1 LPSPRWR
8 SCPSCRAL
16 LDPQS
21 ARCAYCGAPLSGER
35 RAPRADVPPDL
46 DAARERFPVTRV
58 FIALLVAIYAAQLA
72 LQMLLYG
79 EPPEIRGLF
88 AFLAPSDRA
97 QVLFCGLPPDPGAPW
112 YLGAWSYLLS
122 NFVHAGLLHLGF
134 NLSAFAVLGRRVE
147 SALGGGFALLLIGCG
162 SLSLALA
169 PLLQPGGHI
178 GFSGVACA
186 FLGAVLVHARLAR
199 DEDVVQVAKHWT
211 ISMAIWSLMPGVSW
225 AGHLAGFAIGA
236 LLTALWLAPL
246 ARVLRSR
253 RASRAAG
260 ALSVI
265 ALLAC
270 VALHLREALPTLRY
284 RKFNLVDELAVRL
297 YNDLSQGR
305 SDRTWAEAALRDLDQ
320 IGALPA
326 PWQELGGAL
335 ATNLDALDAT
345 ERSAEER
352 RRASKALVRAIDA
365 WIEERERYL
374 TRLSSV
380 LCLEPLRRVR
390 ERA

>member
-1 LPSPRWR
+1 MPSPRWR

-21 ARCAYCGAPLSGER
+21 ASCVYCGAPLTGER
-35 RAPRADVPPDL
+35 RARSAEAPPDI
-46 DAARERFPVTRV
+46 DEARERFPVTRA
-58 FIALLVAIYAAQLA
+58 ITALLVAIYAAQLA

-97 QVLFCGLPPDPGAPW
+97 QVLFCGLPPQASEPW
-112 YLGAWSYLLS
+112 YLGAWSYVLS
-122 NFVHAGLLHLGF
+122 SFSHAGLLHLGF

-147 SALGGGFALLLIGCG
+147 SALGGGFALLLIGVG

-186 FLGAVLVHARLAR
+186 FLGAVLVHARLTR
-199 DEDVVQVAKHWT
+199 DEMVVQIAKHWT

-225 AGHLAGFAIGA
+225 AGHLAGFALGA
-236 LLTALWLAPL
+236 LLTALWLAPM
-246 ARVLRSR
+246 ARALRSR
-253 RASRAAG
+253 RARRAAG
-260 ALSVI
+260 ALSAV

-270 VALHLREALPTLRY
+270 VALHLREALPALRY

-297 YNDLSQGR
+297 YNDLSEGR
-305 SDRTWAEAALRDLDQ
+305 SDRSWAEAALRDLDQ
-320 IGALPA
+320 IGPLPG

-345 ERSAEER
+345 ERSPEER
-352 RRASKALVRAIDA
+352 RRATQGLVRSIDT
-365 WIEERERYL
+365 WIEERKRYL

-380 LCLEPLRRVR
+380 LCVEPLRHVR